1 MGAGGM
7 AYKACLGA
15 ATDRTTTGS
24 LRSERFAHAA
34 SPRQADRFL
43 FKDKALEETDDF
55 LPANRRKAFYEKSK
69 LLSDFN
75 AESGVQSP
83 GQK

>member
-1 MGAGGM
+1 L
-7 AYKACLGA
+7 AYKACRGA

-24 LRSERFAHAA
+24 LRTARDLRTQH
-34 SPRQADRFL
+34 PL
-43 FKDKALEETDDF
+43 V
-55 LPANRRKAFYEKSK
+55 RRLDSSSKTKRSNELAISGRRMAKMFYEKSK